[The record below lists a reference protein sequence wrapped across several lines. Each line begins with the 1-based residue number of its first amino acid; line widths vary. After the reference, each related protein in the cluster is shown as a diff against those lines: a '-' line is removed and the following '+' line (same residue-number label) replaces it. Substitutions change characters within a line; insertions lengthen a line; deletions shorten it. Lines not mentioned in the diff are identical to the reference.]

1 MKREKR
7 EIRKF
12 HVVLGS
18 SCSDG
23 KEMYKKAWSF
33 FCRGMQ
39 THFINVSFKE
49 NERTET
55 QVFVK
60 PHCNLCGQVSA
71 QRVGSPNKA

>member
-1 MKREKR
+1 MLYSVRAAATAKKCTKKRG
-7 EIRKF
+7 
-12 HVVLGS
+12 L
-18 SCSDG
+18 
-23 KEMYKKAWSF
+23 F

-71 QRVGSPNKA
+71 QRVGSPNKASLTQT